1 MLTGTRSAH
10 TYLTMGTA
18 ALAALLLVACH
29 KALPPDGVCSY
40 EPLPAGE
47 QVPSGQGG
55 IQVLASTDAYFAVR
69 DATGKQIASGH
80 VNAITP
86 VPAGDYQVVLN
97 NSTHATSAQS
107 KMLTKCTTGA
117 VLVNGKTD
125 EYYAVLDQAARQL
138 ASAHV
143 ASALSLFPGSYTVRL
158 NNSDVAANLQA
169 GAMLE
174 LKPGTVNVE
183 VGTDEYYA
191 VLDAATR
198 QLASS
203 HVGRALGLFAGSY
216 TVRINNSDAQADVR
230 AGESTNVPAG
240 TLAVHGSTDE
250 YYAVLNNAGVQ
261 LASAH
266 LEKPLAFVPGTY
278 NVKVNNTTTP
288 ATMVS
293 GVTTEVK
300 TGAVVLQGSTDEYY
314 AIVDSAGTQLASAHL
329 GHALSL
335 VPGAYRAKLN
345 NVALAVQ
352 VDAGHS
358 GEYQSG
364 SLTVKAAGSDYYAVL
379 DASGTQLASK
389 QVNQPV
395 SLPAGKYTV
404 KLGNNIRPA
413 TVTAGQSVV
422 LNW

>member
-1 MLTGTRSAH
+1 MLTGTRSAR

-18 ALAALLLVACH
+18 ALAAFFLVACH
-29 KALPPDGVCSY
+29 KALSPDAVCSY
-40 EPLPAGE
+40 EPLPAGA
-47 QVPSGQGG
+47 QGPSGQGG

-69 DATGKQIASGH
+69 DATGKQIASEH
-80 VNAITP
+80 VNSVTS

-117 VLVNGKTD
+117 VVVNGKTD
-125 EYYAVLDQAARQL
+125 EYYAVLDPAARQL
-138 ASAHV
+138 ASTHL
-143 ASALSLFPGSYTVRL
+143 ASALSLFPGSYKVRL
-158 NNSDVAANLQA
+158 NNIDVAANLQA

-174 LKPGTVNVE
+174 LKPGTMNVD

-191 VLDAATR
+191 VLDATTR

-230 AGESTNVPAG
+230 AGESTNVPAS
-240 TLAVHGSTDE
+240 TLVVHGSTDE
-250 YYAVLNNAGVQ
+250 YYAVMNNAGVQ

-266 LEKPLAFVPGTY
+266 LDRPLAFIPGTY

-288 ATMVS
+288 ATVVS
-293 GVTTEVK
+293 GVTTELK

-335 VPGAYRAKLN
+335 VPGTYGAKLN
-345 NVALAVQ
+345 NIAMTVQ
-352 VDAGHS
+352 VGAGRS

-364 SLTVKAAGSDYYAVL
+364 SLTVKTAGSDYYAVL

-395 SLPAGKYTV
+395 SLPAGKYSV
-404 KLGNNIRPA
+404 RLGNNMRPA

>member
-1 MLTGTRSAH
+1 MLTGKRSAC
-10 TYLTMGTA
+10 TCLTIGTA
-18 ALAALLLVACH
+18 CLAAVLLLACH

-47 QVPSGQGG
+47 QVPSSQVG
-55 IQVLASTDAYFAVR
+55 IQVLASTDTYFAVR
-69 DATGKQIASGH
+69 DTTGKQTASGH
-80 VNAITP
+80 VNAITA
-86 VPAGDYQVVLN
+86 VPPGDYQVVLN
-97 NSTHATSAQS
+97 NSTHSTSGQS

-117 VLVNGKTD
+117 VLVDGKTD
-125 EYYAVLDQAARQL
+125 EYYAVLDQTKRQL

-158 NNSDVAANLQA
+158 NNVDVAANLQA
-169 GAMLE
+169 GAILE
-174 LKPGTVNVE
+174 LKTGMLNVD

-191 VLDAATR
+191 VLDGTTR

-203 HVGRALGLFAGSY
+203 HVGRGLGLFAGSY
-216 TVRINNSDAQADVR
+216 VVRINNSDAKADVR
-230 AGESTNVPAG
+230 TGESTNVPAG
-240 TLAVHGSTDE
+240 TLVVRGSTDE
-250 YYAVLNNAGVQ
+250 YYAVMNNAAVQ

-266 LEKPLAFVPGTY
+266 LEKPLAFIPGTY

-288 ATMVS
+288 ATVVA

-314 AIVDSAGTQLASAHL
+314 AIIDSAGTQLASAHL
-329 GHALSL
+329 GHGLSL
-335 VPGAYRAKLN
+335 LPGGYRAKLN
-345 NVALAVQ
+345 NVAMTVQ

-364 SLTVKAAGSDYYAVL
+364 SLSVKTAGSDYYAVL

-395 SLPAGKYTV
+395 SVPAGKYSV
-404 KLGNNIRPA
+404 RLGNNIRPA
-413 TVTAGQSVV
+413 TVAAGQSVV

>member
-1 MLTGTRSAH
+1 MLTRTRSAH
-10 TYLTMGTA
+10 TCLTMGTA

-69 DATGKQIASGH
+69 DASGKQIASGH

-97 NSTHATSAQS
+97 NSKHATSTQS
-107 KMLTKCTTGA
+107 KMLTKCTTGT

-143 ASALSLFPGSYTVRL
+143 ASALSLFPGSYRVRL
-158 NNSDVAANLQA
+158 NNIDVAANLQA
-169 GAMLE
+169 GAMFE
-174 LKPGTVNVE
+174 LKPGTVNVD

-191 VLDAATR
+191 VLDATTR

-240 TLAVHGSTDE
+240 TLVVRGSTDE
-250 YYAVLNNAGVQ
+250 YYAVMNNAGVQ
-261 LASAH
+261 RASAH
-266 LEKPLAFVPGTY
+266 LEKPLAFAPGTY

-300 TGAVVLQGSTDEYY
+300 TGAVVVQGSTDEYY

-329 GHALSL
+329 GHALSFM
-335 VPGAYRAKLN
+335 PGAYSAKLN
-345 NVALAVQ
+345 NIAMTVQ
-352 VDAGHS
+352 VDAGHN

-364 SLTVKAAGSDYYAVL
+364 SLTVKMASSDYYAVL
-379 DASGTQLASK
+379 DASGTRLASK

-395 SLPAGKYTV
+395 SLPAGKYSV
-404 KLGNNIRPA
+404 RLGNNIRPA

>member
-1 MLTGTRSAH
+1 MLGKGSAR
-10 TYLTMGTA
+10 TYLKMGTA
-18 ALAALLLVACH
+18 ALAAILLLTCH

-40 EPLPAGE
+40 EPLPAGA

-55 IQVLASTDAYFAVR
+55 IQVLASTDSYFAVR
-69 DATGKQIASGH
+69 DTTGKQTASEH

-86 VPAGDYQVVLN
+86 VPPGEYQVLLN
-97 NSTHATSAQS
+97 NSAHSTSAQS
-107 KMLTKCTTGA
+107 KMLTKCKTGA

-125 EYYAVLDQAARQL
+125 EYYAVLDSATRQL

-158 NNSDVAANLQA
+158 NNSDVGASLQA
-169 GAMLE
+169 GALLE
-174 LKPGTVNVE
+174 LKPGTLSVD

-191 VLDAATR
+191 VLDGTTR

-203 HVGRALGLFAGSY
+203 HVGRALGVFAGSY
-216 TVRINNSDAQADVR
+216 LVRINNSDAKAEVR
-230 AGESTNVPAG
+230 TGESTNVPAG
-240 TLAVHGSTDE
+240 TLVVHGSTDE
-250 YYAVLNNAGVQ
+250 YYAVMNNAGLQ

-288 ATMVS
+288 ATVVS

-300 TGAVVLQGSTDEYY
+300 TGAVVLQGTTDEYY
-314 AIVDSAGTQLASAHL
+314 AIIDSAGTQLASAHL
-329 GHALSL
+329 GRGLSL
-335 VPGAYRAKLN
+335 MPGAYRAKLN
-345 NVALAVQ
+345 NIAMAVQ

-364 SLTVKAAGSDYYAVL
+364 SLTVKTAGSDYYAVL
-379 DASGTQLASK
+379 DASGTQLVSK

-395 SLPAGKYTV
+395 SVPAGKYSV
-404 KLGNNIRPA
+404 RLGNNSRPA

>member
-1 MLTGTRSAH
+1 MSMGTRLASI
-10 TYLTMGTA
+10 YLPIGTA
-18 ALAALLLVACH
+18 AMAALLLVACH

-40 EPLPAGE
+40 EPLPAGA
-47 QVPSGQGG
+47 QIPSGQGG

-107 KMLTKCTTGA
+107 KMLTKCTTGG

-138 ASAHV
+138 ASAHL
-143 ASALSLFPGSYTVRL
+143 ASALSLFPGSYKVRL
-158 NNSDVAANLQA
+158 NNIDVAANLQA

-174 LKPGTVNVE
+174 LKPGTMNVD

-191 VLDAATR
+191 VLDATTR

-216 TVRINNSDAQADVR
+216 TVRINNSDAKADVG

-250 YYAVLNNAGVQ
+250 YYAVVNNAGVQ

-288 ATMVS
+288 ASITPS
-293 GVTTEVK
+293 AATEVS

-314 AIVDSAGTQLASAHL
+314 AIIDSAGTQLASSHL
-329 GHALSL
+329 GRAVSL
-335 VPGAYRAKLN
+335 VPGAYSAKLN
-345 NVALAVQ
+345 NIAMTVQ
-352 VDAGHS
+352 VDAGHN

-364 SLTVKAAGSDYYAVL
+364 SLTVKMASSDYYAVL

-395 SLPAGKYTV
+395 SLPAGRYSV
-404 KLGNNIRPA
+404 RLGNNIRQA

-422 LNW
+422 LSW

>member
-1 MLTGTRSAH
+1 
-10 TYLTMGTA
+10 MGTA
-18 ALAALLLVACH
+18 ALAAILLVTCH

-40 EPLPAGE
+40 EPLPAGA

-69 DATGKQIASGH
+69 DTTGKQTASEH

-86 VPAGDYQVVLN
+86 VPPGDYQVVLN
-97 NSTHATSAQS
+97 SSTHSTAVQS
-107 KMLTKCTTGA
+107 KMLTKCKTGA

-125 EYYAVLDQAARQL
+125 EYYAVLDSATRQL

-158 NNSDVAANLQA
+158 NNSDVGANLQA
-169 GAMLE
+169 GALLE
-174 LKPGTVNVE
+174 LKPGTLNVD

-191 VLDAATR
+191 VLDGGTR

-203 HVGRALGLFAGSY
+203 HVGRALGVFAGSY
-216 TVRINNSDAQADVR
+216 LVRINNSDAKAEVR
-230 AGESTNVPAG
+230 IGESTSVPAG
-240 TLAVHGSTDE
+240 TLVVHGSTDE
-250 YYAVLNNAGVQ
+250 YYAVMNNAGLQ

-266 LEKPLAFVPGTY
+266 LEKPLAFVPCTY

-288 ATMVS
+288 VTVVS
-293 GVTTEVK
+293 GVTAEVK

-314 AIVDSAGTQLASAHL
+314 AIIDSAGTQLASAHL
-329 GHALSL
+329 GRALSL
-335 VPGAYRAKLN
+335 MPGAYRAKLN
-345 NVALAVQ
+345 NIAMAVQ

-364 SLTVKAAGSDYYAVL
+364 SLTVRTAGSDYYAVL
-379 DASGTQLASK
+379 DASGTQLVSK

-395 SLPAGKYTV
+395 SVPAGRYSV
-404 KLGNNIRPA
+404 RLGNNSRPA

>member
-1 MLTGTRSAH
+1 MLTGTRTAR

-18 ALAALLLVACH
+18 VLAALLLVVCR
-29 KALPPDGVCSY
+29 KALPPDGVCGY
-40 EPLPAGE
+40 EPLPAGA

-55 IQVLASTDAYFAVR
+55 IQVLASTDAYFTVR
-69 DATGKQIASGH
+69 DTAAKQIASGH
-80 VNAITP
+80 VNAIAP

-125 EYYAVLDQAARQL
+125 EYYAVLDQAARQV

-143 ASALSLFPGSYTVRL
+143 SSALSLFPGSYTVRL
-158 NNSDVAANLQA
+158 NDSEVAANLQA

-174 LKPGTVNVE
+174 LKPGTVNVD

-191 VLDAATR
+191 VLDATTR

-216 TVRINNSDAQADVR
+216 TVRINNSDAHADVR
-230 AGESTNVPAG
+230 AGESTHVPAG
-240 TLAVHGSTDE
+240 TLVVHGSTDE
-250 YYAVLNNAGVQ
+250 YYAVINNVGVQ

-266 LEKPLAFVPGTY
+266 LEKPLALVPGTY

-288 ATMVS
+288 ATMVAA
-293 GVTTEVK
+293 VTTEVK

-314 AIVDSAGTQLASAHL
+314 AIADSAGTQLASAHL

-335 VPGAYRAKLN
+335 VPGGYHAKLN
-345 NVALAVQ
+345 NIAMTVQ

-364 SLTVKAAGSDYYAVL
+364 SLTVKTAGSDYYAVL
-379 DASGTQLASK
+379 DASGTQLVSK

-395 SLPAGKYTV
+395 SLPPGKYLV
-404 KLGNNIRPA
+404 RLGNNMRPA
-413 TVTAGQSVV
+413 AVMAGERVV